1 MAGPSQLV
9 KGIDDGIGVRGS
21 QVDVDCGA
29 VDGAVTKSG
38 FKGQEVKAVLVAV
51 GSVGMAERM
60 SAEAGIHAK
69 CFPALKDDSLEP
81 LLIHGFAGI
90 GLLGKKPC
98 FRLQMVRAGI
108 PIMPDVL
115 AYTLGNGYKAV
126 RVVFGNRDIK
136 AMRRKEDI
144 ATFQMAE
151 FV

>member
-29 VDGAVTKSG
+29 VDGAVTKPG

-69 CFPALKDDSLEP
+69 CFPVLKDDSLEP
-81 LLIHGFAGI
+81 LLIHGLWA
-90 GLLGKKPC
+90 LVCWVKSHVLGFKWSG
-98 FRLQMVRAGI
+98 QE
-108 PIMPDVL
+108 
-115 AYTLGNGYKAV
+115 Y
-126 RVVFGNRDIK
+126 
-136 AMRRKEDI
+136 
-144 ATFQMAE
+144 Q
-151 FV
+151 